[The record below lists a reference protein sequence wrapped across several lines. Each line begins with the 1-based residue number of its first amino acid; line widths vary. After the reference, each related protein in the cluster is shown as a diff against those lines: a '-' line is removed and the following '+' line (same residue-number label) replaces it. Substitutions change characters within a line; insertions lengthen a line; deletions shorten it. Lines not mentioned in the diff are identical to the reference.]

1 MYEALSYY
9 CSVALAEV
17 TWNLAG
23 EKKELVEVEL
33 PGKLHVFVTGD
44 NSQVYPLVYEAL
56 SCECMR
62 P

>member
-17 TWNLAG
+17 TRNSAG

-33 PGKLHVFVTGD
+33 PGGKLHVFVTGD
-44 NSQVYPLVYEAL
+44 NSQVYPLVYGAF
-56 SCECMR
+56 SD
-62 P
+62 